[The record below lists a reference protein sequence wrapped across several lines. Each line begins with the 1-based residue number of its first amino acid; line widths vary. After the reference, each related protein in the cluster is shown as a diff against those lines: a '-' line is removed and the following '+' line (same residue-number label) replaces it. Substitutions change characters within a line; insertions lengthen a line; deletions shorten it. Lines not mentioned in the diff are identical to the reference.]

1 MESMLQTAVFSHQ
14 SQPNRITED
23 KNNLAE
29 RLLRLAVQ
37 LLCLQTGE
45 HYVILKKFGTL
56 NNHCS
61 RSRSSETVSRTQS
74 SIMERPP
81 PSLIPENNKIL
92 EATNKIIE
100 LLTGEVPIRYQDVT
114 IYFSME
120 EWEYIEEHKD
130 LFRDVLV
137 ENQQLFGSIGCF
149 KSKRS
154 SETTSGTGKPGNCR
168 AEVVWNVTKELIDL
182 LTGESYILVKTS
194 RTMTDKQSSGYLSRG
209 QDAITDSLP
218 DPTIPERNSKILEAT
233 NMILE
238 LLTGEVP
245 IRCQDIAVHFSMK
258 EWEYLEGHRDLYR
271 DDDMEKSQLFISL
284 DGGLPA
290 YEPDGYPLPAHH
302 LEDRNKDLFVMKFT
316 QSRASSVDERELEN
330 NGGKNLSSSEDSVQ
344 AVPVNTK
351 SPVSNKAAHRITD
364 EIFPC
369 SECGI
374 CFSSQ
379 QKLDFHRRLH
389 TARKTYS
396 CAECDKIFIAKH
408 QLESHQI
415 SHTGIKR
422 VSCAACHKS
431 FATKGTLTVHQQRYC
446 LEAQYYRC
454 SACRQDFESKHELED
469 HMKSHLTLQS
479 QATCTECGKHFLHKG
494 NLKAHYRVHTG
505 EKPFVCLECGK
516 SFAYK
521 SHLVSH
527 QRYHTG
533 EGLTCRYCERFFV
546 DRARLVEHERVHTG
560 EKPFA
565 CSECGKCFNRKYHL
579 ILHQRTHTDIRP
591 FGCTACGM
599 LFTSNATAERHLKE
613 RRCKKQK
620 ALKG

>member
-1 MESMLQTAVFSHQ
+1 MSLYKVVRRQTDMKS
-14 SQPNRITED
+14 P
-23 KNNLAE
+23 LA
-29 RLLRLAVQ
+29 Q
-37 LLCLQTGE
+37 

-61 RSRSSETVSRTQS
+61 HSRSSETVSRTQS
-74 SIMERPP
+74 SIMECPS

-92 EATNKIIE
+92 EATNKMIE

-114 IYFSME
+114 VYFSME
-120 EWEYIEEHKD
+120 EWEYIEEHDD
-130 LFRDVLV
+130 LFTDVLV
-137 ENQQLFGSIGCF
+137 ENRQLFGSIGCC

-154 SETTSGTGKPGNCR
+154 SETRSETGKLGNCR
-168 AEVVWNVTKELIDL
+168 AEAVLNVTKELIDL
-182 LTGESYILVKTS
+182 LTGQSYILVKTS
-194 RTMTDKQSSGYLSRG
+194 RTRTDKQSSGYLSRG
-209 QDAITDSLP
+209 SDAITESLP

-245 IRCQDIAVHFSMK
+245 IRCQDITVHFSMK

-271 DDDMEKSQLFISL
+271 DDDMENSQPFKSL

-290 YEPDGYPLPAHH
+290 YEPNGYPLPAYH
-302 LEDRNKDLFVMKFT
+302 LKDRYKNLFVMEST

-344 AVPVNTK
+344 AVPINTK
-351 SPVSNKAAHRITD
+351 SPVANKAAHCITD
-364 EIFPC
+364 KNFPC

-389 TARKTYS
+389 TARKTYP
-396 CAECDKIFIAKH
+396 CTECDKSFLAKQ

-415 SHTGIKR
+415 THTGIKCI
-422 VSCAACHKS
+422 SCAECHKS
-431 FATKGTLTVHQQRYC
+431 FASKGSLLVHQQRYC
-446 LEAQYYRC
+446 LKAQYYRC
-454 SACRQDFESKHELED
+454 SACRQDFERKHELED
-469 HMKSHLTLQS
+469 HMKSHLMLQS

-494 NLKAHYRVHTG
+494 NLKAHYRIHTG

-533 EGLTCRYCERFFV
+533 EGITCRYCEMFFV
-546 DRARLVEHERVHTG
+546 DRARLVEHERIHTG

-579 ILHQRTHTDIRP
+579 ITHQRTHTDVRP

-599 LFTSNATAERHLKE
+599 LFTSNATAERHMKE
-613 RRCKKQK
+613 SRCKNQK
-620 ALKG
+620 ALKGRK